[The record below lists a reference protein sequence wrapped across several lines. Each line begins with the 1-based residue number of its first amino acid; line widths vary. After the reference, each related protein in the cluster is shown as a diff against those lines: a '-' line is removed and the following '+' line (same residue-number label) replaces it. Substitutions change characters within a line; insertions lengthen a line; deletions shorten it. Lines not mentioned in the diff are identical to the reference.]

1 MYCFVFLQCSKNEWK
16 IVQDVDFFFFP
27 LCSLLIF
34 TPAGFL
40 VLMCEYT
47 VHCHL
52 CDTKPTIGFSFS
64 KKCRK
69 PSDKWIYQKLPLI
82 CVQKHRTHLPVI
94 TSVKLVL
101 HLEFYLSLKISR
113 KFLSF
118 KLLFVN
124 PSDEFACIRFN
135 LYHFCYV
142 QDFCAIYFS

>member
-1 MYCFVFLQCSKNEWK
+1 MTCFTGAEENFFLNCEGKKQYFIHWCCYLLYFFVHKHKNCTVLFFCSAVKMSEK
-16 IVQDVDFFFFP
+16 LFKMLIFFFFP

-101 HLEFYLSLKISR
+101 HLEFYLSL
-113 KFLSF
+113 
-118 KLLFVN
+118 
-124 PSDEFACIRFN
+124 
-135 LYHFCYV
+135 
-142 QDFCAIYFS
+142 

>member
-52 CDTKPTIGFSFS
+52 CDTKPTIGFSYS

-101 HLEFYLSLKISR
+101 HLEFYLKPVKPENFQKIPFFQTIVCQPFWR
-113 KFLSF
+113 ICMYK
-118 KLLFVN
+118 
-124 PSDEFACIRFN
+124 I
-135 LYHFCYV
+135 
-142 QDFCAIYFS
+142 